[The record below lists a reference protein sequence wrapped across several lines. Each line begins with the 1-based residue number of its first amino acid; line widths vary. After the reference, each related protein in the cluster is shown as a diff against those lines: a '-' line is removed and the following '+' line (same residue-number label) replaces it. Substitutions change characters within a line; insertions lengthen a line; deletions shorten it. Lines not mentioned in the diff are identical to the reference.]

1 MSIRRLLVLPHL
13 KVHNANALSSPVTI
27 GFPAMTAWLGFVH
40 ALQRK
45 LNSTGY
51 PTLRLVAAAV
61 ISHGCDLQTYRGP
74 GDFEYSIVGTGNPLE
89 PKTGKDKPEGYAE
102 RPSFIEEPRCHLDVS
117 LMIEYQTDS
126 ETQERVRN
134 PDFMALLDHT
144 LMRMKVAGGDL
155 ESFGSPELQILDEAE
170 GRDTARLMRRL
181 MPGFALIERRELMQQ
196 AMEQGQDALDAMLDY
211 LAVHHTCEQD
221 DEGNIRWVSQRKL
234 DSEGRKPG
242 WIVPIAT
249 GFQGISALA
258 RAKNQRDPDT
268 PHRFAESVVT
278 LGEFRMVHRIQTLD
292 EVLWRYH
299 ADLAN
304 NLYLCQQLQTDAQ
317 EIENDGFY

>member
-1 MSIRRLLVLPHL
+1 
-13 KVHNANALSSPVTI
+13 
-27 GFPAMTAWLGFVH
+27 
-40 ALQRK
+40 
-45 LNSTGY
+45 
-51 PTLRLVAAAV
+51 
-61 ISHGCDLQTYRGP
+61 
-74 GDFEYSIVGTGNPLE
+74 
-89 PKTGKDKPEGYAE
+89 
-102 RPSFIEEPRCHLDVS
+102 
-117 LMIEYQTDS
+117 
-126 ETQERVRN
+126 
-134 PDFMALLDHT
+134 
-144 LMRMKVAGGDL
+144 
-155 ESFGSPELQILDEAE
+155 
-170 GRDTARLMRRL
+170 MRRL

-278 LGEFRMVHRIQTLD
+278 LGEFRMAHRIQTLD